1 MSRKGA
7 PALPASGAR
16 TLASRGHGSVVG
28 PRGRSAQLVA
38 RAGIPVAVAPPEF
51 AEAWERVCARV
62 VTGEPKEHAAHVEFA
77 PLGLSG
83 SAACE
88 RARRYPA
95 QLDAY
100 QGAKE
105 AYMATLWAELSK
117 LGRAPDMAPAD
128 RVRAQ
133 TIHWQ
138 LAKLDARYNE
148 RSRVEVS
155 GQDGGPVPLA
165 LTITAGDARYLA
177 RDEDE

>member
-1 MSRKGA
+1 M
-7 PALPASGAR
+7 
-16 TLASRGHGSVVG
+16 
-28 PRGRSAQLVA
+28 
-38 RAGIPVAVAPPEF
+38 
-51 AEAWERVCARV
+51 CARV